1 MALMAGKI
9 SGCTDRLRAQ
19 AEENSV
25 ILTAGTRSATI
36 LSKYD
41 YGTFA

>member
-9 SGCTDRLRAQ
+9 SGCTGRRRAQ

-25 ILTAGTRSATI
+25 IPKAGTRSATI
-36 LSKYD
+36 LNKYD
-41 YGTFA
+41 HGRFT